1 MKFSTE
7 RETLLRALSIVTGV
21 VERRQTLPVLS
32 NLLVVARED
41 GLTMTATDLEVE
53 LSVRVRDGVE
63 IERGGKATIPGRKLV
78 DIWRSLP
85 EGARISVEVADQVTV
100 RSGKSRFAL
109 ATLPVDEYPE
119 MAEPQSDVKVL
130 VPVDDVRRL
139 LAQTSFAMAQQ
150 DVRYFLNGML
160 FEITAEYVRTV
171 ATDGHR
177 LAMCTCQGG
186 AQGVERMQAIVPR
199 KGVNELGRL
208 LGEGEEPLLLAL
220 GGNHLRAVQGGYTL
234 VSKLVDGQF
243 PDYERVIPKN
253 GEHYVTSDRETL
265 RRSLR
270 STSILSNE
278 KYRGV
283 RLSLDGEELTV
294 QANNPDQEEAED
306 VIPVEYDGD
315 PLEIGFNADY
325 LLDILDALS
334 GESVRMS
341 VSDGNSAALIEGP
354 EEEGA
359 LFVAMPMR
367 L

>member
-160 FEITAEYVRTV
+160 FEITGEYVRTV

>member
-199 KGVNELGRL
+199 KGVSELGRL

>member
-1 MKFSTE
+1 MKFSTD

-41 GLTMTATDLEVE
+41 ELTLTATDLEVE

-63 IERGGKATIPGRKLV
+63 IERGGRATIPGRKLV

-119 MAEPQSDVKVL
+119 MAEPESDVKVL

-139 LAQTSFAMAQQ
+139 LEQTSFAMAQQ

-160 FEITAEYVRTV
+160 FEVTGEYVRTV

-177 LAMCTCQGG
+177 LAMCTCPGG

-199 KGVNELGRL
+199 KGVNELARL
-208 LGEGEEPLLLAL
+208 LGEGDEPLLVAL
-220 GGNHLRAVQGGYTL
+220 GSNHLRVVQGGYTL

-253 GEHYVTSDRETL
+253 GEHYVTGDRETL
-265 RRSLR
+265 RRTLR

-315 PLEIGFNADY
+315 PMEIGFNADY
-325 LLDILDALS
+325 LLDILGALS
-334 GESVRMS
+334 GDSVRMS
-341 VSDGNSAALIEGP
+341 VSDGNSSALIEGP

-359 LFVAMPMR
+359 LFVVMPMR

>member
-7 RETLLRALSIVTGV
+7 RETLLRALSMVTGV

-32 NLLVVARED
+32 NLLVEARED
-41 GLTMTATDLEVE
+41 GLSMTATDLEVE
-53 LSVRVRDGVE
+53 LSVRVRDGVD
-63 IERGGKATIPGRKLV
+63 IERHGRATVPGRKLF

-85 EGARISVEVADQVTV
+85 EGAGISVEVAEQVTV
-100 RSGKSRFAL
+100 RSGKSRFTL
-109 ATLPVDEYPE
+109 ATLPVDEFPDL
-119 MAEPQSDVKVL
+119 ADPKSDVKVL
-130 VPVDDVRRL
+130 VPVDEVRRL
-139 LAQTSFAMAQQ
+139 LDQTSFAMAQQ

-160 FEITAEYVRTV
+160 FEITGEYVRTV

-177 LAMCTCQGG
+177 LAMCTCNGG
-186 AQGVERMQAIVPR
+186 AQGVDRLQAIVPR
-199 KGVNELGRL
+199 KGVSELARL
-208 LGEGEEPLLLAL
+208 LGEGDEPLLLGL
-220 GGNHLRAVQGGYTL
+220 SSNHLRVVQGGYTL

-253 GEHYVTSDRETL
+253 GQHYVTGDRETL

-270 STSILSNE
+270 STAILSNE

-283 RLSLDGEELTV
+283 RLSLDKEQLTV

-306 VIPVEYDGD
+306 VIAVDYDGD

-325 LLDILDALS
+325 LLDILGALA
-334 GESVRMS
+334 GENVRMC
-341 VSDGNSAALIEGP
+341 VSDGNSSALIEEP

-359 LFVAMPMR
+359 LFVVMPMR

>member
-7 RETLLRALSIVTGV
+7 RETLLRALSMVTGV

-32 NLLVVARED
+32 NLLVEARED
-41 GLTMTATDLEVE
+41 GLSMTATDLEVE
-53 LSVRVRDGVE
+53 LSVRVRDGVD
-63 IERGGKATIPGRKLV
+63 IERHGRATIPGRKLV

-85 EGARISVEVADQVTV
+85 EGAQISVEVAEQVTV
-100 RSGKSRFAL
+100 RSGKSRFTL
-109 ATLPVDEYPE
+109 ATLPVDEFPDL
-119 MAEPQSDVKVL
+119 ADPQSDVKVL
-130 VPVDDVRRL
+130 VPVDEVRRL
-139 LAQTSFAMAQQ
+139 LDQTSFAMAQQ

-160 FEITAEYVRTV
+160 FEITGEYVRTV

-177 LAMCTCQGG
+177 LAMCTCNGG
-186 AQGVERMQAIVPR
+186 AQGVDRLQAIVPR
-199 KGVNELGRL
+199 KGVSELARL
-208 LGEGEEPLLLAL
+208 LGEGDEPLLLGL
-220 GGNHLRAVQGGYTL
+220 SSNHLRVVQGGYTL

-253 GEHYVTSDRETL
+253 GQHYVTGDRETL

-283 RLSLDGEELTV
+283 RLSLDKEQLTV

-306 VIPVEYDGD
+306 VIAVDYEGD

-325 LLDILDALS
+325 LLDILNALA
-334 GESVRMS
+334 GESVRIC
-341 VSDGNSAALIEGP
+341 VSDGNSSALIEEP

-359 LFVAMPMR
+359 LFVVMPMR

>member
-1 MKFSTE
+1 MKFSTD
-7 RETLLRALSIVTGV
+7 RETLLRALSMVTGV

-85 EGARISVEVADQVTV
+85 EGARITVEVADQVTV

-109 ATLPVDEYPE
+109 ATLPVDEYPD

-139 LAQTSFAMAQQ
+139 LDQTSFAMAQQ

-160 FEITAEYVRTV
+160 FEITGEYVRTV

-177 LAMCTCQGG
+177 LAMCTCSGG
-186 AQGVERMQAIVPR
+186 AQGVDRMQAIVPR
-199 KGVNELGRL
+199 KGVNELARL

-220 GGNHLRAVQGGYTL
+220 GSNHLRAVQGGYTL

-253 GEHYVTSDRETL
+253 TEHYVTSDRETL

-325 LLDILDALS
+325 LLDILNALS

>member
-1 MKFSTE
+1 MKFSTD
-7 RETLLRALSIVTGV
+7 RESLLRALLMVTGV

-32 NLLVVARED
+32 NLLVEARDD
-41 GLTMTATDLEVE
+41 GLSMSATDLEVE
-53 LSVRVRDGVE
+53 LHVRVQDGVKV
-63 IERGGKATIPGRKLV
+63 ERPGRATIPGRKLA

-85 EGARISVEVADQVTV
+85 EGSKISVEVAEQVTV
-100 RSGKSRFAL
+100 RSGKSRFTL

-119 MAEPQSDVKVL
+119 MAEPKSDVKVL

-139 LAQTSFAMAQQ
+139 LDQTSFAMAQQ

-160 FEITAEYVRTV
+160 FEITGEYVRTV

-177 LAMCTCQGG
+177 LAMCTWKGG
-186 AQGVERMQAIVPR
+186 AQGVDRIQAIVPR
-199 KGVNELGRL
+199 KGVNELSRL
-208 LGEGEEPLLLAL
+208 LGEGDEPLLLAL
-220 GGNHLRAVQGGYTL
+220 GSNHLRAVQGSYTL

-243 PDYERVIPKN
+243 PDYDRVIPKN
-253 GEHYVTSDRETL
+253 GEYFVTGDRETL

-283 RLSLDGEELTV
+283 RLVLDKEQLTV

-306 VIPVEYDGD
+306 VIAVEYDGE
-315 PLEIGFNADY
+315 PMQIGFNVDY
-325 LLDILDALS
+325 LLDILNALS
-334 GESVRMS
+334 GENVRFS
-341 VSDGNSAALIEGP
+341 VSDGNSSALIEGP
-354 EEEGA
+354 DEDGS
-359 LFVAMPMR
+359 LFVVMPMR